1 MLVPRPG
8 TQGAPVVT
16 YRGDWRTRYRG
27 EQRGPAAQ
35 SISRQALFATLS
47 PVIDSFG
54 IPAFVFFHFMT
65 AVALIVLVLMH
76 SGRDTGMAGMGYVP
90 ASQGGTHIVERN
102 LTRLTVAVGTIFF
115 ANTIILYHIL
125 A

>member
-1 MLVPRPG
+1 M
-8 TQGAPVVT
+8 VVL
-16 YRGDWRTRYRG
+16 D
-27 EQRGPAAQ
+27 
-35 SISRQALFATLS
+35 SI
-47 PVIDSFG
+47 G
-54 IPAFVFFHFMT
+54 IPAFVFFDFMT
-65 AVALIVLVLMH
+65 AVALIILVLMH

-115 ANTIILYHIL
+115 ANAIVLYHVL